1 MCESM
6 CQCVICEMELAEKRG
21 FLRLD
26 ELEPDA
32 LTREQLKAL
41 DLFDEFVKS
50 GLGS

>member
-1 MCESM
+1 MCEVM

-21 FLRLD
+21 FVRLD

-32 LTREQLKAL
+32 LTREQLRAL